1 MRRILSLKK
10 VPVSGKP
17 ILVLFLSYQ
26 YFIISDK
33 LIKAEYQE
41 GKFYKI

>member
-17 ILVLFLSYQ
+17 ILVLFLYAGAT
-26 YFIISDK
+26 FWGVK
-33 LIKAEYQE
+33 GFTECK
-41 GKFYKI
+41 